1 MGVGP
6 PSKVASISHSKADR
20 HARDV
25 GVQQAYRPIHS
36 DEEQVLAAMKVRMG
50 RVALVAEITP
60 LPKNGRDRETS
71 ARFSKQSDG
80 WLTSIRYG
88 QMPIPVGEGGQADI
102 LIGARNI
109 WRRSDA
115 VAAAI
120 CQA

>member
-1 MGVGP
+1 
-6 PSKVASISHSKADR
+6 
-20 HARDV
+20 
-25 GVQQAYRPIHS
+25 
-36 DEEQVLAAMKVRMG
+36 MKVRMG

-120 CQA
+120 CQGGWTPRSRRSNQESWRVEGGNGSPPMAKAA